1 MSATMTAAMTGTRT
15 SNAEAPT
22 PAWARRA
29 LRSANA
35 HTEFL
40 ATLVAELQGSVQR
53 LQVASA
59 TPDAGAHDQLYRETK
74 DIARLVELLDAIDG
88 PRAGRRLTVLNLPEL
103 VLGAAGQVDAAVE
116 ISGQPGNDHFVAD
129 GAAVQTAA
137 ELLIL
142 ALAGDGAGGPV
153 QIHILND
160 YTVGLEGTIDL
171 TDARRSWQLR
181 SSRRVL
187 EAQGFRLNLS
197 EEKGRYRVQ
206 LRVGR

>member
-1 MSATMTAAMTGTRT
+1 MTATMTPTAT
-15 SNAEAPT
+15 PT
-22 PAWARRA
+22 PAWARRS
-29 LRSANA
+29 LRSASA

-40 ATLVAELQGSVQR
+40 ATLVAELQASVQR

-59 TPDAGAHDQLYRETK
+59 APDGAGVDELTRETK

-88 PRAGRRLTVLNLPEL
+88 PRSGRRLTVLKLAE
-103 VLGAAGQVDAAVE
+103 VLREAAGQVGVAVE
-116 ISGQPGNDHFVAD
+116 TSGQAGDQQFVAD
-129 GAAVQTAA
+129 GAAVRTAA

-142 ALAGDGAGGPV
+142 ALAGDGRGGP
-153 QIHILND
+153 IRCAILND
-160 YTVGLEGTIDL
+160 YTIGLEGTMDL
-171 TDARRSWQLR
+171 TDPRRSWQLR

-187 EAQGFRLNLS
+187 EAEGFRVNLS